1 MLNDVIGIQ
10 LGLGKRVAAL
20 VDRDQKTAYQVED
33 GNRELVTVIETVCA
47 DGSALRPSVIFQG
60 VRRNAE
66 WGRNNPCDARYLFLM
81 P

>member
-10 LGLGKRVAAL
+10 LGLGKHVAAL

-33 GNRELVTVIETVCA
+33 ENRELVTVIETVCA
-47 DGSALRPSVIFQG
+47 DGLALRPSVIFQG